1 MGLVTGISIAKS
13 LELHLVRPLITRDEV
28 LAGCAHAAAAHLAAV
43 CVWPVHVATA
53 AAALAGSDTRI
64 RTAIGFPYGQD
75 APSTKLVACQR
86 ALADGA
92 HEVAVMLDHS
102 VLGEGAMVPPTSAL
116 EELDRLLEHAAW
128 SSLTAA
134 RGRAELTIV
143 LESMLL
149 APDVMAPLLARMHG
163 SPAGFIQTGTGHQPR
178 AVTEHDIRVLRDL
191 APPDVAIVAVGG
203 IATLD
208 DAEALIVAG
217 AIRVG
222 SGSATLIL
230 EQERRN
236 RGVRPTAS

>member
-1 MGLVTGISIAKS
+1 MSGISIAKS

-28 LAGCAHAAAAHLAAV
+28 LAGCAQAAAAHLAAV
-43 CVWPVHVATA
+43 CVWPTHVAAA

-64 RTAIGFPYGQD
+64 RAAIGFPFGQD

-102 VLGEGAMVPPTSAL
+102 TLGSTSGQAEPTAAL

-143 LESMLL
+143 LEAMLL
-149 APDVMAPLLARMHG
+149 APEVMAPLLTHLHD
-163 SPAGFIQTGTGHQPR
+163 SPVGFVQTGSGHQPR

-191 APPDVAIVAVGG
+191 APADIAIVAVGG
-203 IATLD
+203 VATLT
-208 DAEALIVAG
+208 DAAALIVAG

-230 EQERRN
+230 EQERRS
-236 RGVRPTAS
+236 RGARPTAS